1 MNCLFTVQVI
11 FVRLQVLL
19 SVYLFPFSSSGLYPL
34 LAHAAIN
41 IRPVLLT
48 LYEVHLVPIAE
59 YLKPGLSGFLN
70 GVLPGIEEGADHYDR
85 TSTLFD
91 KICKGVTPSF
101 FYGCLWKCVAENPQ
115 IRLPAYTYILSHL
128 DRKKSIEDQLDILGE
143 NLDLMIHSVCTSL
156 EDSSVLVQR
165 SALEFLLAAFPLHG
179 SHLLKPDVVHVLAA
193 AVTAL
198 LRRDMSL
205 NRYRLPQKC

>member
-1 MNCLFTVQVI
+1 M
-11 FVRLQVLL
+11 LL
-19 SVYLFPFSSSGLYPL
+19 ILLGLYPL

-41 IRPVLLT
+41 VRPVLLT

-70 GVLPGIEEGADHYDR
+70 GVLPGLEEGADHYDR

-91 KICKGVTPSF
+91 KICSGVSSSF

-115 IRLPAYTYILSHL
+115 IRLPAYTYILSHF
-128 DRKKSIEDQLDILGE
+128 DRKISIEEQLDILGQ
-143 NLDLMIHSVCTSL
+143 NVDLMIHSMCSSL
-156 EDSSVLVQR
+156 EDASVLVQR

-179 SHLLKPDVVHVLAA
+179 SHLIKPDVVQLLAA
-193 AVTAL
+193 AITAL

-205 NRYRLPQKC
+205 NR